1 MSTNVRNIAIILVLA
16 ALVALLPGGGS
27 GASVAIQAITL
38 MFLATLGWFAMTM
51 YRQHRF
57 SLHGLGDTKRGVL
70 YGAVAV
76 AAVTLTATRRL
87 WLTSAGEVV
96 WLVLIAGAI
105 YAVAAVVFSA
115 RRY

>member
-1 MSTNVRNIAIILVLA
+1 MSAHVRNIAIILVLA

-27 GASVAIQAITL
+27 ASRVVIQAITL
-38 MFLATLGWFAMTM
+38 LFLASLGWFAMVM

-70 YGAVAV
+70 YGAIAV
-76 AAVTLTATRRL
+76 AAVALTATRRL

-96 WLVLIAGAI
+96 WLLLIAGAV
-105 YAVAAVVFSA
+105 YAVAAVIFSA